1 MHHNTVATHDAPCLV
16 MPVATFIRSL
26 FIYVFNEEPKTVRTF
41 VCDLSHVQ
49 YVAYV

>member
-1 MHHNTVATHDAPCLV
+1 MYHNTVATHDAPCLV
-16 MPVATFIRSL
+16 TFIRSL